1 MNAHALQN
9 IEFLNLLNENDKFSF
24 NDYKLVREENGSE
37 DPIITEYGLYF
48 TFHEI
53 FTLIDNNTRDR
64 DNILIDLNNS
74 IDNLYEN
81 QFFLNMIDNNNN
93 IKEIM
98 EEICTKVD
106 ILTEKYLNKSFCNVM
121 FDELWRQYL
130 NMIKSITVNN
140 RRNNSRVI
148 LSDDESDNED
158 DFVKED

>member
-1 MNAHALQN
+1 MNSHALQN
-9 IEFLNLLNENDKFSF
+9 IDLLSLLNENDKFSF
-24 NDYKLVREENGSE
+24 NEYKLVKDEKKN
-37 DPIITEYGLYF
+37 DDFINIEYGLYF

-53 FTLIDNNTRDR
+53 FTLIDSNTRNR

-106 ILTEKYLNKSFCNVM
+106 ILTEKYLHKSFCNIM

-130 NMIKSITVNN
+130 NMIKSITINN

-148 LSDDESDNED
+148 LSDESDNED

>member
-1 MNAHALQN
+1 MNSYALQN
-9 IEFLNLLNENDKFSF
+9 IDFLSLLNENDKFSF
-24 NDYKLVREENGSE
+24 NEYKLVKDEKGTEN
-37 DPIITEYGLYF
+37 PINTEYGLYF

-53 FTLIDNNTRDR
+53 FTLIDSNTRDR
-64 DNILIDLNNS
+64 DSILIDLNNS
-74 IDNLYEN
+74 IDNIYEN

-106 ILTEKYLNKSFCNVM
+106 ILTEKYLHKSFCNIM

-130 NMIKSITVNN
+130 NMIKSITLNI
-140 RRNNSRVI
+140 RRNNSRVV
-148 LSDDESDNED
+148 LSDESDNED

>member
-1 MNAHALQN
+1 MNTQALQN
-9 IEFLNLLNENDKFSF
+9 IDFLSLLNENDKFSF
-24 NDYKLVREENGSE
+24 NKYKLVNEENSSE
-37 DPIITEYGLYF
+37 DAIITEYGLYF

-53 FTLIDNNTRDR
+53 FTLIDSNTRDR
-64 DNILIDLNNS
+64 DSILINLNNS

-81 QFFLNMIDNNNN
+81 QFFLNMIDNNEN

-121 FDELWRQYL
+121 FEELWRQYL

-148 LSDDESDNED
+148 LSDESDNED

>member
-1 MNAHALQN
+1 MNSYALQN
-9 IEFLNLLNENDKFSF
+9 IDFLSLLNENDKFSF
-24 NDYKLVREENGSE
+24 NEYKLVKDEKGTDN
-37 DPIITEYGLYF
+37 PITTEYGLYF

-53 FTLIDNNTRDR
+53 FTLIDSNTRDR
-64 DNILIDLNNS
+64 DSILIDLNNS
-74 IDNLYEN
+74 IDNIYEN

-106 ILTEKYLNKSFCNVM
+106 ILTEKYLHKSFCNIM

-130 NMIKSITVNN
+130 NVIKSITLNI

-148 LSDDESDNED
+148 LSDESDNED

>member
-1 MNAHALQN
+1 MNSNALHN
-9 IEFLNLLNENDKFSF
+9 IEFLSLLNENDKFSF
-24 NDYKLVREENGSE
+24 NEYKLVKDEKGTGE
-37 DPIITEYGLYF
+37 PITTEYGLYF

-53 FTLIDNNTRDR
+53 FTLIDSNTRDR

-81 QFFLNMIDNNNN
+81 LFFLNMIDNNSN

-106 ILTEKYLNKSFCNVM
+106 ILTEKYLNKSFCNIM

-130 NMIKSITVNN
+130 NIIKSITINN

-148 LSDDESDNED
+148 LSDESDNED

>member
-1 MNAHALQN
+1 MNSNALHN
-9 IEFLNLLNENDKFSF
+9 IEFLSLLNENDKFSF
-24 NDYKLVREENGSE
+24 NEYKLVKDEKGTGE
-37 DPIITEYGLYF
+37 PITTEYGLYF

-53 FTLIDNNTRDR
+53 FTLIDSNTRDR

-74 IDNLYEN
+74 IDNIYEN
-81 QFFLNMIDNNNN
+81 QFFLNMIENNSN

-106 ILTEKYLNKSFCNVM
+106 ILTEKYLHKSFCNIM
-121 FDELWRQYL
+121 FNELWRQYL
-130 NMIKSITVNN
+130 KVIKSITLNI

-148 LSDDESDNED
+148 LSDESDNED

>member
-1 MNAHALQN
+1 MVLKIHYNRN
-9 IEFLNLLNENDKFSF
+9 
-24 NDYKLVREENGSE
+24 
-37 DPIITEYGLYF
+37 GLYF
-48 TFHEI
+48 TYEI
-53 FTLIDNNTRDR
+53 FTLIDSNTRNR
-64 DNILIDLNNS
+64 DSILIDLNNS

-148 LSDDESDNED
+148 LSDEDDSDNED
-158 DFVKED
+158 DFVKKIKHMVYIYIQYMDKFQQYILHYL

>member
-1 MNAHALQN
+1 MNTHALQN
-9 IEFLNLLNENDKFSF
+9 IDFLSLLNENDKFSF
-24 NDYKLVREENGSE
+24 NGYKLVNDENGTE
-37 DPIITEYGLYF
+37 DSIITEYGLYF

-53 FTLIDNNTRDR
+53 FTLIDSNTRDR
-64 DNILIDLNNS
+64 DNILINLNNS

-81 QFFLNMIDNNNN
+81 QFFLNIIDNNDN

-121 FDELWRQYL
+121 FEELWRKYL
-130 NMIKSITVNN
+130 NIIKNITVNY
-140 RRNNSRVI
+140 RSNNSSVI
-148 LSDDESDNED
+148 LSDESDNED